1 MHDRQAA
8 FEPRRLGDGYM
19 VAEGGDLVAN
29 TLKGVAVPTS
39 VDNKATSDGIALGL
53 VADKFDVHNFRG
65 FSYLLLAFGSRNLIN
80 LIALFVRSMYSVIDC
95 HRSTF
100 WEHPK
105 RDR

>member
-1 MHDRQAA
+1 MSY
-8 FEPRRLGDGYM
+8 FDGIK
-19 VAEGGDLVAN
+19 ECEDLVSFALESV
-29 TLKGVAVPTS
+29 TEPTT
-39 VDNKATSDGIALGL
+39 VDNKATCNGVALGL
-53 VADKFDVHNFRG
+53 VADEFDVHDFRG